1 MDAWLGGAAEQL
13 IVARN
18 SVGKIPLSRM
28 ISPQLYWVM
37 SDSEFTLD
45 INNPRRAEN
54 HSAWVNNPDRQNIYV
69 AALGL
74 V

>member
-13 IVARN
+13 MGQIA
-18 SVGKIPLSRM
+18 SAKITLSRM

-37 SDSEFTLD
+37 SDSED
-45 INNPRRAEN
+45 
-54 HSAWVNNPDRQNIYV
+54 VYKRQV
-69 AALGL
+69 FSQRE